1 MTHPNLL
8 GKKFPEHSLN
18 IDLIEKLEEETD
30 WFNKLHDA
38 NFVKWWW
45 ANPMNPGL
53 NHNGGCTIITNQSY
67 INFYSHFEIPS
78 KRINKNI
85 LIFWTL
91 GWGVMLKQTFS
102 VMGWD
107 IFHFWNC
114 VPDNTKNDLSS
125 SSSHFPQ
132 TMACNGYKQRK
143 HSNKV
148 SI

>member
-85 LIFWTL
+85 LNFL
-91 GWGVMLKQTFS
+91 NFGVRCHVETNLF
-102 VMGWD
+102 
-107 IFHFWNC
+107 
-114 VPDNTKNDLSS
+114 
-125 SSSHFPQ
+125 
-132 TMACNGYKQRK
+132 CNGLRYIPLLELCPWQHKERPL
-143 HSNKV
+143 
-148 SI
+148 ILIFTLPTDDGL